1 MTGIAMYAMPVDPKE
16 PVTAEV
22 AHAGKSEIDWSP
34 MTTRARPR
42 YSASVPIVTASAG
55 RPM

>member
-1 MTGIAMYAMPVDPKE
+1 MYGMPVDPKE

-55 RPM
+55 RPT